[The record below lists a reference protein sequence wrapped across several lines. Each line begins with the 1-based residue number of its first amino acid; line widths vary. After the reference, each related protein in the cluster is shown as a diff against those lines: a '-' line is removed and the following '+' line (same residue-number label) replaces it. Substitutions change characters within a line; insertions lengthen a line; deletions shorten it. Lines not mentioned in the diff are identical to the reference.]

1 MLPRMNEPP
10 AEFLN
15 HVQSLATYA
24 AQNLSE
30 ADTRVYLIDP
40 VLRILGYTTVG
51 DLRREVPVPATR
63 EFIDYELYAGGKA
76 QAILEAKAVRLPV
89 TDAAAAQCVQYASIL
104 GVRWCLVTNGVTWA
118 IYNAHAAG
126 ALPEKRVATV
136 RLDGTEDEV
145 QEAWEVLRLF
155 SRDSLASANPLSR
168 LLAERV
174 VADELS
180 NPESQAI
187 QALRRAVRSRFGER
201 ISGQAV
207 VEIIDKLM
215 GRTRRSGIAANGPG
229 PQAKPDA
236 PAPPQGSSAPAPAAG
251 TAAENGAGAPAGR
264 RKVNLPLKPDGSRV
278 TIADLVG
285 AGLLKVGD
293 RLTIQIGPSSGEG
306 FVLPDGIQ
314 VNGQAYPN
322 PTIAARAVRDSTVN
336 GWDYWKYGDKTLADI
351 RAEYLHRLARRA

>member
-1 MLPRMNEPP
+1 MIEPP

-15 HVQSLATYA
+15 HVQALPTYA
-24 AQNLSE
+24 SQNLSE

-40 VLRILGYTTVG
+40 VLRLLGYTTVG

-136 RLDGTEDEV
+136 RLDGSEDEV
-145 QEAWEVLRLF
+145 LEAWEVLRLF
-155 SRDSLASANPLSR
+155 SRESLASANPLSR

-180 NPESQAI
+180 NPDSQAV

-215 GRTRRSGIAANGPG
+215 GRTRRGSVTANGTG
-229 PQAKPDA
+229 SQAKSDA
-236 PAPPQGSSAPAPAAG
+236 PVPPQGASAAVHPAA
-251 TAAENGAGAPAGR
+251 TAAENGAGTPAGK

-285 AGLLKVGD
+285 AGLLRVGD
-293 RLTIQIGPSSGEG
+293 RLTIQIGSSSGEG
-306 FVLPDGIQ
+306 FVLPNGIQ
-314 VNGQAYPN
+314 VNGQAYTN
-322 PTIAARAVRDSTVN
+322 PTIALRAVRDTSAN
-336 GWDYWKYGDKTLADI
+336 GWDYWMYGDRTLADI
-351 RAEYLHRLARRA
+351 RAEYLRRLTGGA

>member
-1 MLPRMNEPP
+1 MTEPP

-15 HVQSLATYA
+15 HVQALPTYA
-24 AQNLSE
+24 SQNLSE

-40 VLRILGYTTVG
+40 VLRLLGYTTVG

-136 RLDGTEDEV
+136 RLDGSEDEV
-145 QEAWEVLRLF
+145 LEAWEVLRLF
-155 SRDSLASANPLSR
+155 SRESLASANPLSR

-180 NPESQAI
+180 NPDSQAV

-215 GRTRRSGIAANGPG
+215 GRTRRSPAAANGPG
-229 PQAKPDA
+229 AEAKAAGSPAPEGSGSAAA
-236 PAPPQGSSAPAPAAG
+236 PAPPA
-251 TAAENGAGAPAGR
+251 AAEPGGAQAAK
-264 RKVNLPLKPDGSRV
+264 RKVNFPLKPDGSRV

-285 AGLLKVGD
+285 AGLLRVGD
-293 RLTIQIGPSSGEG
+293 RLTIQIGSSFGEG
-306 FVLPDGIQ
+306 FVRPDGIQ
-314 VNGQAYPN
+314 VNGQAYTN
-322 PTIAARAVRDSTVN
+322 PSIAARAVRDTAAN
-336 GWDYWKYGDKTLADI
+336 GWGYWMCGDRTLADI
-351 RAEYLHRLARRA
+351 RAEYLRRLTGGA